1 MQTVAVHHMH
11 AGMSAWAALHLPRY
25 IHQRALKVPD
35 MHLAKQHVK
44 VYFKKAQGNR
54 VQLVQEKVF
63 GGAHRQKRK
72 TSVWGCTGIPVPL
85 SLSPLINFPTVKE
98 NEKKIRRGRGIFCLV
113 QVLTLLSA

>member
-44 VYFKKAQGNR
+44 VYCKKVQGTKFIPDKK
-54 VQLVQEKVF
+54 EIF
-63 GGAHRQKRK
+63 GVAHRQKEE
-72 TSVWGCTGIPVPL
+72 TSVLVCTGILVPFPL
-85 SLSPLINFPTVKE
+85 SPISTVP
-98 NEKKIRRGRGIFCLV
+98 
-113 QVLTLLSA
+113 